1 MKLVIRNLGDRAFI
15 GFKSSDRTKEWLE
28 LRNQCDKT
36 FFEKDLDNFLTS
48 KYAKDF
54 ELIIDKRVI
63 DYGFHSPLLFWEE
76 RYSMDKCL
84 ELLKNDGSKY
94 IVLTI
99 GKSTWFPPFGGTPS
113 RYSGHSPYPAL
124 KGLRNIHIAEIH
136 GCAARYSDSDSAA
149 FLKIDKYYRI
159 SVGEIDG
166 VESTVKRVARFEN
179 GKEIDESNLKPGED
193 LDEVLHFSNFD
204 GPGEYRD
211 AVAAEGKG
219 FGITC
224 CWGVSQTMKKYHLS
238 FADAMRRTIK
248 SGALI
253 MIQPEKVYPALGN
266 YKQVEGQS
274 NKS

>member
-1 MKLVIRNLGDRAFI
+1 MN
-15 GFKSSDRTKEWLE
+15 
-28 LRNQCDKT
+28 
-36 FFEKDLDNFLTS
+36 
-48 KYAKDF
+48 
-54 ELIIDKRVI
+54 
-63 DYGFHSPLLFWEE
+63 
-76 RYSMDKCL
+76 KCL

-113 RYSGHSPYPAL
+113 RYSGHFPYPAL

-136 GCAARYSDSDSAA
+136 GCAYNTSNSDSES
-149 FLKIDKYYRI
+149 FLKIEKYYRI
-159 SVGEIDG
+159 SIVDIDG

-193 LDEVLHFSNFD
+193 LDEVLDFSNFD
-204 GPGEYRD
+204 GPAEYKD
-211 AVAAEGKG
+211 AVEAEGMG

-224 CWGVSQTMKKYHLS
+224 CWGVSQAMKKYHLS